1 MFITSVLLRADI
13 ACVGVISPMILMRY
27 PAKVNNVLPFN
38 GKAATVK
45 EKDL

>member
-1 MFITSVLLRADI
+1 
-13 ACVGVISPMILMRY
+13 MRY